1 MVGGFLGA
9 AHYFQPV
16 VEGRWNSLS
25 IGYLVGLGVFFVL
38 FIVGGVAALH
48 VMKLHLIAYRILL
61 VILAFQA
68 IRFSGFG
75 YEYLFQSGM
84 GLFLSVSNEFPQL
97 RFDFGI
103 GSKATIG
110 LGESGAPFIVGVNI
124 VATGMIGVLLQWYDE
139 SGRRLLGRKR
149 EAGDSRGAA

>member
-16 VEGRWNSLS
+16 AEGRWNSLP
-25 IGYLVGLGVFFVL
+25 IGYMVGLGVFFVM
-38 FIVGGVAALH
+38 FIVGGVAALN
-48 VMKLHLIAYRILL
+48 VMRLRLFAYRILL

-68 IRFSGFG
+68 IRFTGFG
-75 YEYLFQSGM
+75 FEYLFQSGM
-84 GLFLSVSNEFPQL
+84 GVFLSVSNEFPQL

-103 GSKATIG
+103 GSKAVIG
-110 LGESGAPFIVGVNI
+110 LGGTRPFILGVNI

-139 SGRRLLGRKR
+139 GGRRLLRR
-149 EAGDSRGAA
+149 MSPSQDNEDTA